1 LDQKVFQTFDCFG
14 NGLELEF
21 TFKEEGKPHKKDL
34 EEKQYRVAMPT
45 CPTDRK
51 QKQLTTEEANQTK
64 LVTKVRYK
72 VEVVNGILKQNRLL
86 DRVRPNIQA
95 HVIMADWKIAGALY
109 NLYFKP
115 IESDKDDHSFIATR
129 MKARLEIKNTLIE
142 EADRMDRKRLCWS
155 PMNDKTIVDFPKM
168 DLMDMRC
175 LTLGSYQ
182 IKQSLQY
189 TKEHMSK
196 TGDYDIQICNDPDKP
211 CLIRA
216 KIQSR
221 HLNQKQY
228 NVYVDYEPYTEGYEA
243 IKRYYC
249 RCGSGSRTVGMCS
262 HTTSVVMYLGYSR
275 HTEPKRKTFEE
286 LGNIFNTEDIDESD
300 DE

>member
-1 LDQKVFQTFDCFG
+1 
-14 NGLELEF
+14 
-21 TFKEEGKPHKKDL
+21 
-34 EEKQYRVAMPT
+34 M
-45 CPTDRK
+45 
-51 QKQLTTEEANQTK
+51 
-64 LVTKVRYK
+64 
-72 VEVVNGILKQNRLL
+72 VNGKLKQNKLL

-95 HVIMADWKIAGALY
+95 HIIMADWKIAGALY
-109 NLYFKP
+109 NLHFKP
-115 IESDKDDHSFIATR
+115 IDSDKDDHSFIATR
-129 MKARLEIKNTLIE
+129 MKARLKVKNTLIE
-142 EADRMDRKRLCWS
+142 EADKMDRKRLCWS
-155 PMNDKTIVDFPKM
+155 PMNDKTILDFTKL

-175 LTLGSYQ
+175 LTLSSYQ

-211 CLIRA
+211 CLIRT

-221 HLNQKQY
+221 HSNQKQY
-228 NVYVDYEPYTEGYEA
+228 NVYVEYDPNTEGYEA

-249 RCGSGSRTVGMCS
+249 RCSSGSTTVGMCS
-262 HTTSVVMYLGYSR
+262 HTTSIVMYLGYSR

-286 LGNIFNTEDIDESD
+286 LENIFNTEDIDESD